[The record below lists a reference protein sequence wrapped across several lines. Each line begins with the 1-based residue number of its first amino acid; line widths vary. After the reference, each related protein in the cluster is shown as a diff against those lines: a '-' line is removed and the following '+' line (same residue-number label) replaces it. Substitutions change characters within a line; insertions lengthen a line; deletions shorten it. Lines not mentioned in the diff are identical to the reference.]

1 MTETD
6 IWLVDAFTDTPL
18 TGNAAGVVLDAG
30 DLTEEQL
37 RRIAAEIGVSETAFV
52 LPPTN
57 EGADHRIRFFTPT
70 QEVDLCGHATIAAFW
85 VLAEK
90 GRIDLEEGP
99 TRLVQETNVG
109 NLPVWVEAD
118 GGAVQKVM
126 MGQKLPRF
134 EAPDVNLDK
143 IAALLG
149 TGRKQ
154 MNEDLPVEVVSTGLR
169 SLHIPMAGLAGFPEM
184 KVLRRG
190 LLDLSSSHEVSAVQI
205 FTLETETE
213 DADVHC
219 RVFAP
224 AVGVE
229 EDPVTGTA
237 AGALGA
243 YLVRHGVFPE
253 GKDGITRIVVE
264 QGIEIGRPGRVEVEI
279 ERDDEEFVGV
289 RAGGRAVLTLEGRLR
304 IGS

>member
-1 MTETD
+1 MTEID

-18 TGNAAGVVLDAG
+18 TGNAAGVVLDAK
-30 DLTEEQL
+30 DLTEVDL
-37 RRIAAEIGVSETAFV
+37 RRIAGEIGVSETAFV

-57 EGADHRIRFFTPT
+57 EGADFRLRFFTPT
-70 QEVDLCGHATIAAFW
+70 QEIDLCGHATIAAFW
-85 VLAEK
+85 ALAGK
-90 GRIDLEEGP
+90 GRLALEDGS
-99 TRLVQETNVG
+99 TRFVQETNVG
-109 NLPVWVEAD
+109 NLPVWIEAD
-118 GGAVQKVM
+118 RAGPKKVM
-126 MGQKLPRF
+126 MGQKIPRF
-134 EAPDVNLDK
+134 ETPEVNLDK

-169 SLHIPMAGLAGFPEM
+169 SLHIPVAGLAGFPEM

-190 LLDLSSSHEVSAVQI
+190 LLDLSTTHDVTSVQI
-205 FTLETETE
+205 FTLEAQAE

-264 QGIEIGRPGRVEVEI
+264 QGAEIGRPGRVDVEV

-304 IGS
+304 ISR